1 MDVRLSESMLARTL
15 LCTLSQAFAALQP
28 WHTATVDYSAANE
41 YVSAHYPLL
50 HAGGYFVTR
59 EPTGFSREPIF
70 NARQGI
76 YDDASG
82 KLAPA
87 SLASCGFGLLSPY
100 ASERLSDWTDAAAV
114 RSKYLP
120 ELRRV
125 ITKAVETSP
134 EHGTVAQL
142 IFWHML
148 LREEGST
155 YVGPSDPSYATV
167 TTGPI
172 AGMVHV
178 DTDVNAYAGDAARL
192 ARIVLA
198 NQVTEEGD
206 APSCDDLA
214 RMLTRKRFCILNAWT
229 NADPDVPVLRAP
241 LALLAGMYPTVA
253 GKLARFPEHP
263 PDPQRSRWYAFPR
276 MQEEVLCFTQYDR
289 KLGRPSEIWH
299 CAVPEVVEAAD
310 APPRRSFE
318 VRALVVLDEELP
330 VRLDRWRPLEHT
342 RPTLSHSE
350 SGEFCDEQACKRKR

>member
-1 MDVRLSESMLARTL
+1 MRSWLL
-15 LCTLSQAFAALQP
+15 LCTLSQANAALQQP

-50 HAGGYFVTR
+50 NGDGYFAKR
-59 EPTGFSREPIF
+59 EPSGFVREPIF

-76 YDDASG
+76 FDDASG

-87 SLASCGFGLLSPY
+87 SLATCGFGLLSPC
-100 ASERLSDWTDAAAV
+100 ASASVSDWTDAAAV
-114 RSKYLP
+114 RSQYLP
-120 ELRRV
+120 ELRRL
-125 ITKAVETSP
+125 IIDAVEASP
-134 EHGTVAQL
+134 EHGTVAHL

-155 YVGPSDPSYATV
+155 YVGPADQSCVAV

-198 NQVTEEGD
+198 NEVVEEGG
-206 APSCDDLA
+206 APFSDDLA
-214 RMLTRKRFCILNAWT
+214 SLLTRRRFCILNSWT
-229 NADPDVPVLRAP
+229 NADPDGGPILRAP
-241 LALLAGMYPTVA
+241 LALLASRYPAAA
-253 GKLARFPEHP
+253 GELARFPEHT
-263 PDPQRSRWYAFPR
+263 PDPQRSRWYTFPR
-276 MQEEVLCFTQYDR
+276 MQDEVLCFTQYDR

-299 CAVPEVVEAAD
+299 CALPEVVEAAD
-310 APPRRSFE
+310 ARPRRSFE
-318 VRALVVLDEELP
+318 VRALVVLDEALP
-330 VRLDRWRPLEHT
+330 APLDRWRPLEHT

-350 SGEFCDEQACKRKR
+350 SGEFCDEQACKRKRW